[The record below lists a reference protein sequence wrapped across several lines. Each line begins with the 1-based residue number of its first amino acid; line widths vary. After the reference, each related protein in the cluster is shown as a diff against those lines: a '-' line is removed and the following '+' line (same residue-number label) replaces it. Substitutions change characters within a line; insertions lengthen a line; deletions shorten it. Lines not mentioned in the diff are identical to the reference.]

1 MNDEEKTKGEIKEG
15 GIKSRSQLYAMFSPH
30 AELAI
35 ETLVKACSNG
45 NPSVRVGAAK
55 TILAKLVP
63 DLKST
68 EITGQDGQQFTINI
82 IRDYFTKARGN
93 VSSSDSSSQGSEP
106 IQGSGVA
113 PQSSQDIDITGED
126 GNRVP

>member
-1 MNDEEKTKGEIKEG
+1 MNDEEKTKGEPKEG
-15 GIKSRSQLYAMFSPH
+15 RIRSRSQLYAMFSPH

-82 IRDYFTKARGN
+82 IRDYFTKARGD
-93 VSSSDSSSQGSEP
+93 VPSSDSSIEGSEP
-106 IQGSGVA
+106 VQGSSVA
-113 PQSSQDIDITGED
+113 PQSTQNIDIAGED
-126 GNRVP
+126 GSRVP

>member
-1 MNDEEKTKGEIKEG
+1 MNDKENTSVEKNKG
-15 GIKSRSQLYAMFSPH
+15 GIKSRQQLYAMFSPH

-68 EITGQDGQQFTINI
+68 EILGQDGQQFTINI

-93 VSSSDSSSQGSEP
+93 VSSSDTSVEGSEQ
-106 IQGSGVA
+106 IQGSSVA
-113 PQSSQDIDITGED
+113 QTSEKDIDITGED

>member
-1 MNDEEKTKGEIKEG
+1 MNDEEKTKGEPKEG
-15 GIKSRSQLYAMFSPH
+15 RIRSRSQLYAMFSPH

-82 IRDYFTKARGN
+82 IRDYFTKARGD
-93 VSSSDSSSQGSEP
+93 VSPSDTSSQGSEQV
-106 IQGSGVA
+106 QGSGVA
-113 PQSSQDIDITGED
+113 PQSSQNIDITGEN
-126 GNRVP
+126 GNRV

>member
-1 MNDEEKTKGEIKEG
+1 MNDEEKNNVETKTG
-15 GIKSRSQLYAMFSPH
+15 GIKSRQQLYAMFSPH

-93 VSSSDSSSQGSEP
+93 VSPSDSSIEGSE
-106 IQGSGVA
+106 QV
-113 PQSSQDIDITGED
+113 QSSGMAQTSEKDIDITGED

>member
-93 VSSSDSSSQGSEP
+93 VSPSDTSSQGSEP

>member
-1 MNDEEKTKGEIKEG
+1 MNDEEKTKGEPKEG
-15 GIKSRSQLYAMFSPH
+15 RIRSRSQLYAMFSPH

-93 VSSSDSSSQGSEP
+93 VSPSDSSIEESEQ
-106 IQGSGVA
+106 IQGSSMA
-113 PQSSQDIDITGED
+113 QTSTQDIYITGED
-126 GNRVP
+126 GSRVP